1 MWLGNWLKS
10 GSFKSFSG
18 SKNDFISSRRSL
30 DFGRGFGPSVVI
42 CPFLIGKMSSVVT
55 LGAVISVS
63 MEWLDLS
70 LSGPVFL
77 VSVSG
82 PFSSDTWSPTL
93 KPILS
98 MSFTSMSRC
107 VSSGLAGIEEDEV
120 DGVLRVILLMEMS
133 SQRIERL
140 LGLYKT
146 KVGRG
151 TLIDEIDGIRL

>member
-1 MWLGNWLKS
+1 MWLGNWLNT
-10 GSFKSFSG
+10 GSLKSFSG
-18 SKNDFISSRRSL
+18 FKNDFTSSRRSF
-30 DFGRGFGPSVVI
+30 DFGRGFGPSM
-42 CPFLIGKMSSVVT
+42 G
-55 LGAVISVS
+55 
-63 MEWLDLS
+63 WLDS
-70 LSGPVFL
+70 TLSGPVFL

-120 DGVLRVILLMEMS
+120 DGVLRVILLMDTS
-133 SQRIERL
+133 FKCIEPL
-140 LGLYKT
+140 PGFFGA

-151 TLIDEIDGIRL
+151 TLIDEIDGICL

>member
-1 MWLGNWLKS
+1 MWLGNWLNT
-10 GSFKSFSG
+10 GSLKSFSG

-30 DFGRGFGPSVVI
+30 DSGRGFGPSVVI
-42 CPFLIGKMSSVVT
+42 CPSLSGKVSFMVT

-77 VSVSG
+77 MSG
-82 PFSSDTWSPTL
+82 NGVSSDTWSSTL
-93 KPILS
+93 KLKLS
-98 MSFTSMSRC
+98 LSFTSMSRC
-107 VSSGLAGIEEDEV
+107 VSSGLDGIKEDEV
-120 DGVLRVILLMEMS
+120 DVVLRVFLLMDMS

-140 LGLYKT
+140 LCLCET

-151 TLIDEIDGIRL
+151 TLTKEIDGICL

>member
-1 MWLGNWLKS
+1 M
-10 GSFKSFSG
+10 
-18 SKNDFISSRRSL
+18 
-30 DFGRGFGPSVVI
+30 
-42 CPFLIGKMSSVVT
+42 VT
-55 LGAVISVS
+55 LGAALSVL
-63 MEWLDLS
+63 MELLDLS

-77 VSVSG
+77 VSVNG

-120 DGVLRVILLMEMS
+120 DGVLRVILLMDTS
-133 SQRIERL
+133 VKCIEPL
-140 LGLYKT
+140 PGFFGA

-151 TLIDEIDGIRL
+151 TLIDEIDGICL

>member
-1 MWLGNWLKS
+1 MLGVMVVWLGNWLEA
-10 GSFKSFSG
+10 GSLKSFSG
-18 SKNDFISSRRSL
+18 SKNDLISSRRSL
-30 DFGRGFGPSVVI
+30 DSGRGSGLS
-42 CPFLIGKMSSVVT
+42 
-55 LGAVISVS
+55 AVISVS

-120 DGVLRVILLMEMS
+120 DGVLRVILLMDTS
-133 SQRIERL
+133 FKCIEPL
-140 LGLYKT
+140 PGFFGA

-151 TLIDEIDGIRL
+151 TLIDEIDGICL

>member
-10 GSFKSFSG
+10 GSLKSFSG

-42 CPFLIGKMSSVVT
+42 CPFLIGKRSSVVT
-55 LGAVISVS
+55 LEAVISVS

-77 VSVSG
+77 VSVNG
-82 PFSSDTWSPTL
+82 PFSSDTWSSTL
-93 KPILS
+93 KLKLS
-98 MSFTSMSRC
+98 LSFTSMSRC
-107 VSSGLAGIEEDEV
+107 VSSGLVGIKEDEV
-120 DGVLRVILLMEMS
+120 DGVLRVILLMDTS
-133 SQRIERL
+133 FKCIEPP
-140 LGLYKT
+140 LGFFGA